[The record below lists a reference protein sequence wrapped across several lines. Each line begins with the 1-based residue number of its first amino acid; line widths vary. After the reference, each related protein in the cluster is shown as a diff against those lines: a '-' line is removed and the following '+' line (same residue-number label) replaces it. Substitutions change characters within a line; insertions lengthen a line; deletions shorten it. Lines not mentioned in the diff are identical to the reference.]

1 MVSIPITPV
10 PQSCIVNNVWT
21 IACIPIIIQNL
32 VTFAFY
38 LAGTVALFFIIWAG
52 IGFITAGGDKEKIEK
67 AKKTLTYAIIGLV
80 FILLSGFFIETI
92 LSIFSTESNSI
103 ISW

>member
-1 MVSIPITPV
+1 MESIPITPISGSGCAKDGV
-10 PQSCIVNNVWT
+10 LT

-80 FILLSGFFIETI
+80 FILLSGFFIKTI
-92 LSIFSTESNSI
+92 GALTGA
-103 ISW
+103 W